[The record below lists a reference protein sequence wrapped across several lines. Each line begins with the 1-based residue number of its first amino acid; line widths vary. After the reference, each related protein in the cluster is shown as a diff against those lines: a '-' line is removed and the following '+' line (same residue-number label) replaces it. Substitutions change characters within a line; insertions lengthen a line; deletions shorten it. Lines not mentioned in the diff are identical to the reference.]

1 MECGGVSLKTISGLT
16 ESISD
21 RKNEM
26 NGKLLTYGFPF
37 LVIEIYK
44 PTAYFSE
51 NSHKLILAA
60 VQSGT

>member
-1 MECGGVSLKTISGLT
+1 MQE
-16 ESISD
+16 SD

-37 LVIEIYK
+37 LVIEVYK